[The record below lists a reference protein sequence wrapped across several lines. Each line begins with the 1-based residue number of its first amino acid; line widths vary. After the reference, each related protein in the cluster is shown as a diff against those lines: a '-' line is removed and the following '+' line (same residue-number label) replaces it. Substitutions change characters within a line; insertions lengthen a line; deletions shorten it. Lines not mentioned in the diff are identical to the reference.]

1 MQKKK
6 SKLRRILP
14 WAGFAL
20 LALVLAILPRLARS
34 VETGEKA
41 SILTATAAMGEVEN
55 TLGGGGTLTA
65 EEPVE
70 IEIPASVEIEEFLVD
85 NGDHVEAGQPVAKVD
100 RVTLLSAISEV
111 QRSMDILTEK
121 MQVALRD
128 ADYSWISIPGY
139 NPRRSAVSR
148 RFMPAWAMMRRRW

>member
-14 WAGFAL
+14 WVGFAL
-20 LALVLAILPRLARS
+20 LAVVLAILPRLARS

-55 TLGGGGTLTA
+55 TLGGGRTLTA
-65 EEPVE
+65 EDPVE
-70 IEIPASVEIEEFLVD
+70 IEIPASVELEEFLVN
-85 NGDHVEAGQPVAKVD
+85 NGDHVESGQPVAKVD

-111 QRSMDILTEK
+111 QKSIDILT
-121 MQVALRD
+121 
-128 ADYSWISIPGY
+128 G
-139 NPRRSAVSR
+139 
-148 RFMPAWAMMRRRW
+148 